1 MAAKCQNQAGR
12 TPDKT
17 TLTTTTRRAFLRAG
31 VLGGL
36 GAAAWPLLSRPGAA
50 AEATDRFCF
59 ALCNHWSYTGIGWQ
73 LGIESDV
80 LSVTDGMEI
89 FDRPPH
95 IKTCLE
101 MDARAYERILEKFP
115 EVAARLKSYLAAGQL
130 ELIGGTYGQPMG
142 TTISGE
148 SNIRQIVVGREAIR
162 KVFDYEMVTFLEEE
176 EFTHPQVPQIAAGAG
191 YRYASLAQLDTW
203 GRTGIP
209 LLEFNVIAWKG
220 VDGTTLPSTPKNALF
235 MNLADTL
242 RLPGSPAFRRL
253 QALGMPLFVG
263 WDEFGWEDPEHPCYL
278 AGSDNINNSKALAS
292 KYAVEFVTLKE
303 YLDKYG
309 AKPEKTIHLA
319 MNDFEKWLTWG
330 LGGDQVRIMDR
341 KVEGL
346 LLAAELFDAAATAFG
361 ARSQA
366 ALLDRAWK
374 DLLASQSHD
383 VGLCEYSR
391 WQDNRPMAPLDRLE
405 DKHNFTWGALGYN
418 LLDSAQEQGQAVL
431 DTTLK
436 TLAAG
441 INSRRQQQGL
451 LVATVFNPL
460 GEERTDLVLPGPL
473 HSLPEK
479 TRGFVV
485 KDCAGRVLPLQIIKT
500 DLDKQGDFAA
510 AELAFMVSKVPSAG
524 YDTYYL
530 EPVAGPA
537 PAGQTSLVIDES
549 KFLLENEHLRV
560 ALDPKT
566 GAIASLIHR
575 RSGREMIEGQHGAFP
590 RFTGVP
596 NPNLSLHPLPPAN
609 YDSTSSLGRL
619 DWVARGPL
627 FATVRARH
635 RWKYLVYETRA
646 TLCAGR
652 PYVEVVSRVFTRVP
666 PLYRGTGPVNMD
678 TGYWLSFTPAF
689 EVAQVVRDYPL
700 AVEAT
705 VKNTFHALTFAD
717 LMGKE
722 TGLLLLHPGTQWF
735 ARDEKGAVG
744 NLLMREWESNFTGE
758 YGWPVYSEYRHGL
771 QPHGLEELSNAAR
784 VRAAARFTRPLLCH
798 VGTPREG
805 NQPSARSFIEL
816 KPDTLLLSS
825 FRKTDQG
832 LELRVLENEG
842 QAAEATVAMGLP
854 VKKAVETDLLG
865 RRTGEVT
872 HQKGWLA
879 FRMEPWKFRTFQ
891 LK

>member
-1 MAAKCQNQAGR
+1 M
-12 TPDKT
+12 D
-17 TLTTTTRRAFLRAG
+17 LTRTTRRAFLRAG
-31 VLGGL
+31 VVSGL
-36 GAAAWPLLSRPGAA
+36 SAAAWPLLVRPGAA
-50 AEATDRFCF
+50 AEATGRFCI

-80 LSVTDGMEI
+80 LSVIDGMGI

-101 MDARAYERILEKFP
+101 MDARAYEKILEKFP
-115 EVAARLKSYLAAGQL
+115 EVIARLKSYLAAGQL

-148 SNIRQIVVGREAIR
+148 SNIRQIVVGRETIH
-162 KVFDYEMVTFLEEE
+162 KFFGYEMVTFLEEE

-191 YRYASLAQLDTW
+191 YLYASLAQVDTW

-209 LLEFNVIAWKG
+209 KIEHNVIGWKG
-220 VDGTTLPSTPKNALF
+220 VDGTTLPCTPKNALF
-235 MNLADTL
+235 LPEADAL
-242 RLPGSPAFRRL
+242 RLPGSAAFKGL
-253 QALGMPLFVG
+253 QALGMPLLLG
-263 WDEFGWEDPEHPCYL
+263 WEEFGWEDPEHPAYL
-278 AGSDNINNSKALAS
+278 AGTTSINNFKKLAS
-292 KYAVEFVTLKE
+292 QYSVEFVTLKE
-303 YLDKYG
+303 YLQKYG
-309 AKPEKTIHLA
+309 AKPEKTICLA
-319 MNDFEKWLTWG
+319 MNDFNKWLTWG

-346 LLAAELFDAAATAFG
+346 LLAAELFDAAAVALG
-361 ARSQA
+361 ATSQA

-383 VGLCEYSR
+383 VGLCEYTR
-391 WQDNRPMAPLDRLE
+391 WYEDQMAPLDRIE

-441 INSRRQQQGL
+441 INSRRQQQGP

-460 GEERTDLVLPGPL
+460 GEERTDLVLAGKL

-479 TRGFVV
+479 TQGIVV
-485 KDCAGRVLPLQIIKT
+485 KDRAGRVLPSQIIKA
-500 DLDKQGDFAA
+500 DLDKQGNFTV
-510 AELAFMVSKVPSAG
+510 AELAFMASKVPSAG

-530 EPVAGPA
+530 EPSAGPA

-560 ALDPKT
+560 ALNTTT
-566 GAIASLIHR
+566 GAIASLIHKP
-575 RSGREMIEGQHGAFP
+575 SGREMIGGQSGAFP

-596 NPNLSLHPLPPAN
+596 NPNLSLHPSPPAN
-609 YDSTSSLGRL
+609 YDSATSQGTL

-627 FATVRARH
+627 LATVRARH
-635 RWKYLVYETRA
+635 QWKYLNFETRV

-652 PYVEVVSRVFTRVP
+652 PYVEVVSRVFARVP
-666 PLYRGTGPVNMD
+666 PLFHNTGPVDMNS
-678 TGYWLSFTPAF
+678 GYWLSFTPAF
-689 EVAQVVRDYPL
+689 EVLQVVRDYPL

-722 TGLLLLHPGTQWF
+722 NGLLLLHPGTQWF

-758 YGWPVYSEYRHGL
+758 YGWPLYSEYRHAL
-771 QPHGLEELSNAAR
+771 RPHGLDELSNAAR
-784 VRAAARFTRPLLCH
+784 LRAAAGFTRPLLCH
-798 VGTPREG
+798 VDTPCEG
-805 NQPSARSFIEL
+805 KQPSAGSFIEL

-842 QAAEATVAMGLP
+842 QVTEATVEVGLP

-872 HQKGWLA
+872 HQKGQLK

-891 LK
+891 LT